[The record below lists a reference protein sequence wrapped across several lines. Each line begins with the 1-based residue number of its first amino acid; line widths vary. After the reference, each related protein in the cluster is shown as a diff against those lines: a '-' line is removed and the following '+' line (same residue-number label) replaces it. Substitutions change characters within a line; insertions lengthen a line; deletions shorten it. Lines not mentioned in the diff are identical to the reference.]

1 MQVQTLHWKTIAFN
15 AFSLEELYQAL
26 ALRQEIFIVEQT
38 CPYPDADGLDQQ
50 ALHLFATDQHQKIV
64 AYCRLFHP
72 GVIREE
78 SVIGR
83 VVVHQTYRGTGLGRT
98 LMQNAI
104 AYFKTNFPASAI
116 KISAQSYL
124 RNFYESL
131 GFEVIG
137 DEYLEDDIPH
147 LPMLLKFA

>member
-1 MQVQTLHWKTIAFN
+1 MQEEMLQWKTLPFN
-15 AFSLEELYQAL
+15 ELSLEELYQIL

-50 ALHLFATDQHQKIV
+50 ALHLFATDPGNKIV
-64 AYCRLFHP
+64 AYCRIFHP
-72 GVIREE
+72 GVIKEE

-83 VVVHQTYRGTGLGRT
+83 VVVHQSFRGTGLGRI

-104 AYFKTNFPASAI
+104 DYLYRRFPEAAI

-124 RNFYESL
+124 RRFYSSL

-147 LPMLLKFA
+147 LPMLLKFS

>member
-1 MQVQTLHWKTIAFN
+1 MQEQKVTWKTIAFHE
-15 AFSLEELYQAL
+15 FSLEELYQAL

-50 ALHLFATDQHQKIV
+50 ALHLFATDPDNKIV
-64 AYCRLFHP
+64 AYCRIFHP
-72 GVIREE
+72 SAIKEE

-83 VVVHQTYRGTGLGRT
+83 VVVHQSYRGTGLGRT

-104 AYFKTNFPASAI
+104 DYLYRSFPEADI

-124 RNFYESL
+124 RRFYSSL

-147 LPMLLKFA
+147 LPMLLKFS